1 MRVHLTGFLG
11 GQLLLGKGN
20 WNQAAVN
27 IMGVILAGFL
37 CGKLLL

>member
-20 WNQAAVN
+20 WKQAEVD
-27 IMGVILAGFL
+27 ITRIPLAGFL
-37 CGKLLL
+37 LGQLLL